1 MITEQKFNEIC
12 RMYGLVPTKGL
23 EKAFTF
29 PGFENFVWAMYS
41 PTTKKAD
48 CWNKEWYLYNIE
60 SDSSGARP
68 ASRRNDTPSSNIE
81 DFRREM
87 DSMVRN
93 FKVMNKKIRLRK
105 IKEL

>member
-12 RMYGLVPTKGL
+12 QMYGLVPTNGL
-23 EKAFTF
+23 KMAFTF
-29 PGFENFVWAMYS
+29 PGFENFVWAKYS
-41 PTTKKAD
+41 TINKTAD
-48 CWNKEWYLYNIE
+48 CWNKEWSLYNIG
-60 SDSSGARP
+60 SDSRELRP
-68 ASRRNDTPSSNIE
+68 SSRRNDVPYNNVE